1 MRRNHTKEKRIKNLQ
16 VKLGHGGTLDPMA
29 SGVLIIGVGSGT
41 KELSR
46 FLHCTKS
53 YETTVLFGTATD
65 SYDSK
70 GRVIAR
76 APSSHITQAMV
87 EKALEGFSGQIK
99 QRPPI
104 FSALKMNG
112 KKLYEYARSGQEL
125 PKEIAERPVTV
136 STIALTGWFTA
147 DQHTF
152 SPPAEE
158 AEQAEQTVAQTVLQ
172 MAGSNADVS
181 EDTMLRSESKVLGKR
196 KASEDDGTVTAAP
209 YLREM
214 QSEQPPPLMSGS
226 VEATSVA
233 SESHEIVGAE
243 NSTDASFHDQAK
255 QAPAAKISLTVSSG
269 FYVRSL
275 CNDLGKAVD
284 SLAHMVQLSRTRQE
298 RFELGKNV
306 LDHAE
311 LTGDEGVWGP
321 KLAESLGAWQEQPS
335 LPDE

>member
-1 MRRNHTKEKRIKNLQ
+1 MRRNNIKEKRIKNLQ

-46 FLHCTKS
+46 FLHCTKF
-53 YETTVLFGTATD
+53 YETTVLFGAATD

-76 APSSHITQAMV
+76 APSSHVTQAMV
-87 EKALEGFSGQIK
+87 EKALERFSGQIK

-104 FSALKMNG
+104 FSALKMDG

-136 STIALTGWFTA
+136 STIALTNWFAA
-147 DQHTF
+147 DEHTF
-152 SPPAEE
+152 SSPAEDADE
-158 AEQAEQTVAQTVLQ
+158 AERTAAQTVLQ
-172 MAGSNADVS
+172 IASPSDDVS
-181 EDTMLRSESKVLGKR
+181 EDTVSRSEPKVLGKR
-196 KASEDDGTVTAAP
+196 KASEDDGTVTTAP
-209 YLREM
+209 YLREL
-214 QSEQPPPLMSGS
+214 QSDQPRPLMSGA
-226 VEATSVA
+226 VEVTSVA
-233 SESHEIVGAE
+233 SEQRDIVGDE
-243 NSTDASFHDQAK
+243 RSIDASFSDQSK
-255 QAPAAKISLTVSSG
+255 QAPAATISLTVSSG
-269 FYVRSL
+269 FYVRSF

-298 RFELGKNV
+298 RFELDKNV

-311 LTGDEGVWGP
+311 LTGDEHVWGP
-321 KLAESLGAWQEQPS
+321 KLVESLGAWQKHSSERY
-335 LPDE
+335 E